1 MTERVLITGGA
12 GFIGSRLA
20 SRHLAEGGD
29 VHIVVRPGSSPSGI
43 DGVTTHAID
52 LADRYE
58 VEDCVAAARPTLIY
72 HLASDSG
79 RGDPAPEPNR
89 RALLGDLDNLVA
101 LLGAAI
107 AVRPPLK
114 AFVRAGSLAEYGD
127 GPTPSDEDQREQ
139 PLASYTAAM
148 VAGAH
153 YCRMLQP
160 QLPFPVR
167 TARLALTYGPGQSR
181 TFLLPWLIDRCLA
194 GEESTISAPQARRD
208 MIFIEDAVDGI
219 RRLAAAD
226 RAGGNIVNIASG
238 MAPTVRDIAELV
250 ARSCGYDPARLHF
263 GNAAGRGARVI
274 WGSNARAFAQLG
286 WRPAVSLRDGVAR
299 TVRAHRAAR
308 LPERQATP
316 LTAPVL
322 TVPA

>member
-12 GFIGSRLA
+12 GFIGARLA
-20 SRHLAEGGD
+20 ARHLAEGSE
-29 VHIVVRPGSSPSGI
+29 VHIVVRPGSSSLGI

-52 LADRYE
+52 LSDRYD

-79 RGDPAPEPNR
+79 RGNPPPEPNR
-89 RALLGDLDNLVA
+89 RALLGDLDNLIA
-101 LLGAAI
+101 LLAA
-107 AVRPPLK
+107 AVSVRPPLK
-114 AFVRAGSLAEYGD
+114 AFIRAGSLAEYGD
-127 GPTPSDEDQREQ
+127 GATPSDEDQREQ
-139 PLASYTAAM
+139 PLSPYTAAM

-194 GEESTISAPQARRD
+194 GEDSMINAPLARRD
-208 MIFIEDAVDGI
+208 MIFIEDAIDGL

-226 RAGGNIVNIASG
+226 RAGCAIVNLSSG
-238 MAPTVRDIAELV
+238 MAPTVRDIADLV

-263 GNAAGRGARVI
+263 GNAAGRGARTI

-308 LPERQATP
+308 LPDRVAVP
-316 LTAPVL
+316 TA
-322 TVPA
+322 ASAMAASA